1 MKRFEKL
8 LERSMLELTDE
19 QLNIVKKEI
28 KGVSY
33 DKDDYLKALLV
44 EATTSDSTGRQN
56 IYKIYLTKEPNSDKY
71 NNCDRY
77 ICTV

>member
-1 MKRFEKL
+1 MTKFEKL
-8 LERSMLELTDE
+8 LERSILELTDE
-19 QLNIVKKEI
+19 QVKIVKEEI
-28 KGVSY
+28 KGVNY
-33 DKDDYLKALLV
+33 DKDDYLKALLD

-56 IYKIYLTKEPNSDKY
+56 IYKIYLTKELDDDKY